1 MTLRAS
7 DLPPRTT
14 PTGTPYRVAVVCLG
28 NICRSP
34 MADVVV
40 NDRLEAAGLDDRV
53 EVVSAGTGGWHVGGP
68 MDRRAAA
75 LLTTHG
81 YDATRHRAQQIEAD
95 WFDDVD
101 LVLAMDADNFADLV
115 AMGPADRV
123 RMFRDFDPRVGA
135 AGDRDVPDPYF
146 GGDDGFEEV
155 LAMVERT
162 ADALVPVLSRLV
174 DPMADPRVDPMI
186 EPVEADD

>member
-1 MTLRAS
+1 MTQRAS

-14 PTGTPYRVAVVCLG
+14 PAGTPYRIAVVCLG

-34 MADVVV
+34 MADVVL
-40 NDRLEAAGLDDRV
+40 NDRVGSAGLAEQV

-81 YDATRHRAQQIEAD
+81 YDASRHVAQQFTAD
-95 WFDDVD
+95 WFEDVD
-101 LVLAMDADNFADLV
+101 LVLAMDADNYTDIA
-115 AMGPADRV
+115 AQGPAAKV
-123 RMFRDFDPRVGA
+123 RMFREFDPRA
-135 AGDRDVPDPYF
+135 SDEDRDVPDPYF
-146 GGDDGFEEV
+146 GGDAGFEEV

-162 ADALVPVLSRLV
+162 ADALVDVLRRVPVRAG
-174 DPMADPRVDPMI
+174 D
-186 EPVEADD
+186 